1 MNGLTKKQFLELK
14 ATELQREINALKEDA
29 ARAAGIENRID
40 VLSQYDNAIQKMIA
54 AHLDLSDEWKAFERI
69 YESITGKPILR
80 TADEKINGRRNTN
93 CVACGR
99 TSSEKRT
106 AIFELIEASHARG
119 NGPR

>member
-14 ATELQREINALKEDA
+14 CIELQQEINALKEDA
-29 ARAAGIENRID
+29 ARAAAIENRIS
-40 VLSQYDNAIQKMIA
+40 VLKQYDNAVQKMIS
-54 AHLDLSDEWKAFERI
+54 AHLDLADEWKAFERV

-80 TADEKINGRRNTN
+80 TADEKINNRRDTT
-93 CVACGR
+93 CVGCGR

>member
-1 MNGLTKKQFLELK
+1 MNKRQFLE
-14 ATELQREINALKEDA
+14 ARTDELTREIAALKDQA
-29 ARAAGIENRID
+29 ALAAGIENRID
-40 VLSQYDNAIQKMIA
+40 VLRQYDKAVQQMIA
-54 AHLDLSDEWKAFERI
+54 AHLDLADEWKAFERV
-69 YESITGKPILR
+69 YENITGKPILR
-80 TADEKINGRRNTN
+80 TAEEKINGRRDTT